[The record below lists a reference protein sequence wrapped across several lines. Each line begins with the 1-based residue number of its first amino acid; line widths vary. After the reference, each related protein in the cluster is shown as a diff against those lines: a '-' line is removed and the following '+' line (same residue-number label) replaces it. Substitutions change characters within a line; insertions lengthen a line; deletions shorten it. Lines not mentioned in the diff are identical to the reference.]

1 MSSRLIQKIRDLH
14 RFGTAGKL
22 LTIGVLVMAVLAL
35 TTHSAHAQSLFG
47 IANAWDFL
55 MKILA
60 SFMNVVLSVSSWFV
74 ALTGTLLNVS
84 INLTM
89 HIRDFVNSTPAIYDV
104 WKAIRDISGM
114 FIIFGLM
121 YASIRMILGKDAKL
135 GQTIKN
141 IVVAGVLIN
150 FSFFITGLCIDA
162 SNIVSLQLYNAITPG
177 QPDIGKLINSR
188 DAASVGTLPQIV
200 NTLFSDGGLSAVFM
214 QSLQLQTTF
223 NSKNLGMSDPS
234 AGISTPF
241 RIILIG
247 TTGVVIMITA
257 GLSFLFASLAFV
269 IRLVLLLIL
278 LAFSPIWFA
287 AAIIPQLKEYAD
299 EWWKVFKNQLIFM
312 PAYLLF
318 MYVALR
324 IISNSNLFNTGAYG
338 SLWKGAQTNAL
349 VPTEFISF
357 AINAALIIV
366 MLNIPLLAAIKLGAV
381 TGGLLDGK
389 KMGAD
394 ILWKKVGSFTGRN
407 TLGAGANKLNDSATM
422 RRIYAN
428 NPNLGLAISKRLSKV
443 SGSGFG
449 EKNGSYDGTLKQRKK
464 DIEALHKQVG
474 TDSDKERGK
483 RYQNN
488 MVQNLGKSSVF
499 TLMMKDRANLEVAKK
514 YKDKAQKD
522 KDLEDLKAVV
532 DVSKFRERQ
541 LDADINVSL
550 NSIRL
555 IKEQSQKTAEQLQK
569 QKDDQVNT
577 IDEQIRELREKS
589 GRYTAIAG
597 PGYAQEIEDQI
608 KQLTATKTT
617 ISSVPLATAQAD
629 ADIDRLEKHV
639 ADLRKRRAQN
649 EDNRRTTEEQIRKKN
664 KEKEKEEDREKLVG
678 GIKDS
683 VGGGGG
689 GEKKEDK
696 K

>member
-1 MSSRLIQKIRDLH
+1 
-14 RFGTAGKL
+14 
-22 LTIGVLVMAVLAL
+22 
-35 TTHSAHAQSLFG
+35 
-47 IANAWDFL
+47 

-389 KMGAD
+389 KLGAD
-394 ILWKKVGSFTGRN
+394 AIWNKVRGVAYQGTISRGASAISRN
-407 TLGAGANKLNDSATM
+407 EGLKNLASRSALGEMAFKGIKSTAKSYDEKLSKQVKSRTEFAEELGYDKRQEQFHTTELRDLEKQQSHLRSVGDVAGAKALDS
-422 RRIYAN
+422 RIGEIKKRIESVKTQRKSAYAERIEAKQVDT
-428 NPNLGLAISKRLSKV
+428 LWSKV
-443 SGSGFG
+443 ARKDKVAAAKLQNDIHKKRMDDAQKALDKVR
-449 EKNGSYDGTLKQRKK
+449 EK
-464 DIEALHKQVG
+464 I
-474 TDSDKERGK
+474 
-483 RYQNN
+483 
-488 MVQNLGKSSVF
+488 KSS
-499 TLMMKDRANLEVAKK
+499 E
-514 YKDKAQKD
+514 AQ
-522 KDLEDLKAVV
+522 
-532 DVSKFRERQ
+532 
-541 LDADINVSL
+541 I
-550 NSIRL
+550 
-555 IKEQSQKTAEQLQK
+555 
-569 QKDDQVNT
+569 
-577 IDEQIRELREKS
+577 EKL
-589 GRYTAIAG
+589 
-597 PGYAQEIEDQI
+597 EDQI
-608 KQLTATKTT
+608 ETGEAKDEAKT
-617 ISSVPLATAQAD
+617 QAK
-629 ADIDRLEKHV
+629 IDKIKDDLKKKVYPDEKKKIEELE
-639 ADLRKRRAQN
+639 N
-649 EDNRRTTEEQIRKKN
+649 IEQILAPYEN
-664 KEKEKEEDREKLVG
+664 V
-678 GIKDS
+678 S
-683 VGGGGG
+683 
-689 GEKKEDK
+689 
-696 K
+696 